1 MSQPIPT
8 APDAANV
15 ADIAA
20 CASANAAAQAAAQK
34 VLRIHPD
41 DDMLVALDD
50 LAMGEVVT
58 DAGEQYLIA
67 TPVARKHKFARR
79 AFAEG
84 EVLRLYG
91 VPVGKAVRPIRR
103 GEAVTTENLAH
114 YAAEVELQATE
125 PYTWT
130 APDVT
135 RWDGATFPG
144 VVRKDGRVGTA
155 NYWLIFPLVFCENRN
170 VEHLRNALERPLGYA
185 RDDLA
190 AFTLSLLNEDM
201 AAPAPAPRPF
211 PNVDGVR
218 MITHAGG
225 CGGTR
230 ADARHLCKLLAAY
243 ADHPNVAGV
252 TVFSLGCQNAQIAMF
267 KEELARQNPDF
278 DKPCLIYEQQKW
290 EGGEPAM
297 MQAVVRD
304 TLAAL
309 AEANRAQRTP
319 VPLSH
324 LKIGVKCGGSDGF
337 SGISANPTMG
347 LVSDMVVTLGGASI
361 LAEFPELCGVEGDLI
376 RRCVNDEDKRRFL
389 GLMRDFEAKALAVGT
404 HFADNPSPGN
414 IRDGLITDAMKSA
427 GASKKGGSSPIVAVR
442 DYGEPAP
449 DQGLSLLCT
458 PGNDVESV
466 TGIVASGANVV
477 LFSTGLGTP
486 TGNPIVPVLKIASN
500 SRVAARL
507 HDLIDFD
514 CGPVIEGRP
523 LPEVAGS
530 LLDMVV
536 ATAGGQ
542 YQAKA
547 DRLQQYDF
555 LFWKRDISL

>member
-1 MSQPIPT
+1 MADTIANGG
-8 APDAANV
+8 AP
-15 ADIAA
+15 
-20 CASANAAAQAAAQK
+20 QK
-34 VLRIHPD
+34 VLRIHAD

-50 LAMGEVVT
+50 LATGEVIQYEG
-58 DAGEQYLIA
+58 DSYLISS
-67 TPVARKHKFARR
+67 PVPRKHKFARR
-79 AFAEG
+79 AFAAG
-84 EVLRLYG
+84 EILKLYG
-91 VPVGKAVRPIRR
+91 VPVGRATQAIKR
-103 GEAVTTENLAH
+103 GEAVTTENLEH
-114 YAAEVELQATE
+114 YAAEVEIAQGQ
-125 PYTWT
+125 PYRWT
-130 APDVT
+130 PPDVSA
-135 RWDGATFPG
+135 WQEQTFAG
-144 VVRKDGRVGTA
+144 VVRADGRIGTA
-155 NYWLIFPLVFCENRN
+155 NHWLIFPLVFCENRN
-170 VEHLRNALERPLGYA
+170 VEHLRDALEKPLGYA
-185 RDDLA
+185 SDDLA
-190 AFTLSLLNEDM
+190 AFTLSLLGEDM
-201 AAPAPAPRPF
+201 AAPKPVTRPF

-218 MITHAGG
+218 MITHNGG

-230 ADARHLCKLLAAY
+230 ADARELCKILAAY

-252 TVFSLGCQNAQIAMF
+252 TVFSLGCQNAQIGMF
-267 KEELARQNPDF
+267 QEALQRQNPNF
-278 DKPCLIYEQQKW
+278 DKPLLVYEQQKW
-290 EGGEPAM
+290 DGGERAM
-297 MQAVVRD
+297 MQAVVKD

-309 AEANRAQRTP
+309 AQANQVQRQP
-319 VPLSH
+319 VPLSA

-347 LVSDMVVTLGGASI
+347 LVSDMVVSLGGSSI
-361 LAEFPELCGVEGDLI
+361 LAEFPELCGVEANLI
-376 RRCVNDEDKRRFL
+376 ERCVHDDDKRRFL

-442 DYGEPAP
+442 DYGEPTP

-500 SRVAARL
+500 SRVAQRQA
-507 HDLIDFD
+507 DLIDFD
-514 CGPVIEGRP
+514 CGPVIEGQP
-523 LPEVAGS
+523 LPSVAGQ
-530 LLDMVV
+530 LLDLVV

-555 LFWKRDISL
+555 IFWRRDISL

>member
-1 MSQPIPT
+1 M
-8 APDAANV
+8 DAK
-15 ADIAA
+15 
-20 CASANAAAQAAAQK
+20 QK
-34 VLRIHPD
+34 LLCIHPD

-50 LAMGEVVT
+50 LAVGEVVQWE
-58 DAGEQYLIA
+58 GESFLISS
-67 TPVARKHKFARR
+67 PVQRKHKFARR
-79 AFAEG
+79 AFAKG
-84 EVLRLYG
+84 EILKLYG
-91 VPVGKAVRPIRR
+91 VPVGKATEDIRR
-103 GEAVTTENLAH
+103 GEAVTTDNLAH
-114 YAAEVELQATE
+114 YAADVDLGESKPYEWTPPSVEAWQ
-125 PYTWT
+125 
-130 APDVT
+130 
-135 RWDGATFPG
+135 GGSFNG
-144 VVRKDGRVGTA
+144 VVRADGRVGTA

-170 VEHLRNALERPLGYA
+170 VEQLRNALERPLGYA
-185 RDDLA
+185 SDDLA
-190 AFTLSLLNEDM
+190 AFTMSLLQEDM
-201 AAPAPAPRPF
+201 QAVQPKARPF

-230 ADARHLCKLLAAY
+230 ADARSLCKILAAY

-252 TVFSLGCQNAQIAMF
+252 TVFSLGCQNAQISMF
-267 KEELARQNPDF
+267 KDALARQNPKF
-278 DKPCLIYEQQKW
+278 DKPCLIYEQQQW
-290 EGGEPAM
+290 EGGE
-297 MQAVVRD
+297 QALMKAVLQD
-304 TLAAL
+304 TLKGL
-309 AEANRAQRTP
+309 AKANEVKRQP

-347 LVSDMVVTLGGASI
+347 LVSDMVVALGGSSM
-361 LAEFPELCGVEGDLI
+361 LAEFPELCGVESNLI
-376 RRCVNDEDKRRFL
+376 ERCVNDDDKRRFL
-389 GLMRDFEAKALAVGT
+389 GLMRDFEAKAEAVGT

-427 GASKKGGSSPIVAVR
+427 GAAKKGGTSPIVSVL
-442 DYGEPAP
+442 DYGEQADKP
-449 DQGLSLLCT
+449 GLSLLCT

-500 SRVAARL
+500 SRVAAKL
-507 HDLIDFD
+507 SELIDYD
-514 CGPVIEGRP
+514 CGPVIEGKP
-523 LPEVAGS
+523 LPEVAAG

-542 YQAKA
+542 YAAKA

>member
-1 MSQPIPT
+1 MADTIANGG
-8 APDAANV
+8 AP
-15 ADIAA
+15 
-20 CASANAAAQAAAQK
+20 QK
-34 VLRIHPD
+34 VLRIHAD

-50 LAMGEVVT
+50 LATGEVIQYEG
-58 DAGEQYLIA
+58 DSYLISS
-67 TPVARKHKFARR
+67 PVPRKHKFARR
-79 AFAEG
+79 AFAAG
-84 EVLRLYG
+84 EILKLYG
-91 VPVGKAVRPIRR
+91 VPVGRATQPIKR
-103 GEAVTTENLAH
+103 GEAVTTENLEH
-114 YAAEVELQATE
+114 YAAEVEIAQGQ
-125 PYTWT
+125 PYRWT
-130 APDVT
+130 PPDVSA
-135 RWDGATFPG
+135 WQAQTFAG
-144 VVRKDGRVGTA
+144 VVRADGRIGTA
-155 NYWLIFPLVFCENRN
+155 NHWLIFPLVFCENRN
-170 VEHLRNALERPLGYA
+170 VEHLRDALEKPLGYA
-185 RDDLA
+185 SDDLA
-190 AFTLSLLNEDM
+190 AFTLSLLGEDM
-201 AAPAPAPRPF
+201 AAPKPVTRPF

-218 MITHAGG
+218 MITHNGG

-230 ADARHLCKLLAAY
+230 ADARELCKILAAY

-252 TVFSLGCQNAQIAMF
+252 TVFSLGCQNAQIGMF
-267 KEELARQNPDF
+267 QEALQRQNPNF
-278 DKPCLIYEQQKW
+278 DKPLLVYEQQKW
-290 EGGEPAM
+290 DGGERAM
-297 MQAVVRD
+297 MQAVVKD

-309 AEANRAQRTP
+309 AQANQVQRQP
-319 VPLSH
+319 VPLSA

-347 LVSDMVVTLGGASI
+347 LVSDMVVSLGGSSI
-361 LAEFPELCGVEGDLI
+361 LAEFPELCGVEANLI
-376 RRCVNDEDKRRFL
+376 ERCVHDDDKRRFL

-442 DYGEPAP
+442 DYGEPTP

-500 SRVAARL
+500 SRVAQRQA
-507 HDLIDFD
+507 DLIDFD
-514 CGPVIEGRP
+514 CGPVIEGQP
-523 LPEVAGS
+523 LPSVAGQ
-530 LLDMVV
+530 LLDLVV

-555 LFWKRDISL
+555 IFWRRDISL

>member
-1 MSQPIPT
+1 MAET
-8 APDAANV
+8 LANGGAP
-15 ADIAA
+15 
-20 CASANAAAQAAAQK
+20 QK
-34 VLRIHPD
+34 VLRIHAD

-50 LAMGEVVT
+50 LATGQVIQYEG
-58 DAGEQYLIA
+58 DSYLISS
-67 TPVARKHKFARR
+67 PVPRKHKFARR
-79 AFAEG
+79 TFAAG
-84 EVLRLYG
+84 EILKLYG
-91 VPVGKAVRPIRR
+91 VPVGRATQPIKR
-103 GEAVTTENLAH
+103 GEAVTTENLEH
-114 YAAEVELQATE
+114 YAAEVEITQGQ
-125 PYTWT
+125 PYRWT
-130 APDVT
+130 PPDVSA
-135 RWDGATFPG
+135 WQGQTFPG
-144 VVRKDGRVGTA
+144 VVRADGRIGTA
-155 NYWLIFPLVFCENRN
+155 NHWLIFPLVFCENRN
-170 VEHLRNALERPLGYA
+170 VEHLRDALEKPLGYA
-185 RDDLA
+185 SDDLA
-190 AFTLSLLNEDM
+190 AFTLSLLGEDM
-201 AAPAPAPRPF
+201 AAPRPVVRPF

-218 MITHAGG
+218 MITHNGG

-230 ADARHLCKLLAAY
+230 ADARELCKILAAY
-243 ADHPNVAGV
+243 ADHPNVAGI
-252 TVFSLGCQNAQIAMF
+252 TVFSLGCQNAQIGMF
-267 KEELARQNPDF
+267 QEALQRQNPNF
-278 DKPCLIYEQQKW
+278 DKPMLVYEQQKW
-290 EGGEPAM
+290 DGGERAM
-297 MQAVVRD
+297 MQAVVKD

-309 AEANRAQRTP
+309 AKANEVKRQP
-319 VPLSH
+319 VPLSA

-347 LVSDMVVTLGGASI
+347 LVSDMVVSLGGSSI
-361 LAEFPELCGVEGDLI
+361 LAEFPELCGVEANLI
-376 RRCVNDEDKRRFL
+376 ERCMHDDDKRRFL

-442 DYGEPAP
+442 DYGEPTP

-500 SRVAARL
+500 SRVAQRQA
-507 HDLIDFD
+507 DLIDFD
-514 CGPVIEGRP
+514 CGPVIEGQS
-523 LPEVAGS
+523 LPTVAGQ
-530 LLDMVV
+530 LLDLVV

-555 LFWKRDISL
+555 IFWRRDISL

>member
-1 MSQPIPT
+1 M
-8 APDAANV
+8 
-15 ADIAA
+15 
-20 CASANAAAQAAAQK
+20 QK
-34 VLRIHPD
+34 VLGIHPD

-50 LAMGEVVT
+50 LAAGAVVQWQQ
-58 DAGEQYLIA
+58 ESILLC
-67 TPVARKHKFARR
+67 TPVAKKHKLARR
-79 AFAEG
+79 AFAVG
-84 EVLRLYG
+84 EVLKLYG
-91 VPVGKAVRPIRR
+91 VPVGKALQPIRR

-114 YAAEVELQATE
+114 YAAEVELGDSR
-125 PYTWT
+125 PYQWT
-130 APDVT
+130 PPEVT
-135 RWDGATFPG
+135 HWQGQTFQG
-144 VVRKDGRVGTA
+144 VVRADGRVGTA

-170 VEHLRNALERPLGYA
+170 VEHLRNALEGPLGYSKQ
-185 RDDLA
+185 DLA
-190 AFTLSLLNEDM
+190 AFTLSLLEQDTTV
-201 AAPAPAPRPF
+201 AQALTRPF

-230 ADARHLCKLLAAY
+230 ADARLLCKVLAAY

-267 KEELARQNPDF
+267 KEALAQQNENF

-290 EGGEPAM
+290 DGSEQEM

-304 TLAAL
+304 TLQAL
-309 AEANRAQRTP
+309 KQANQVQRQP

-324 LKIGVKCGGSDGF
+324 LKVGVKCGGSDGF

-347 LVSDMVVTLGGASI
+347 LVSDMVVALGGTSI
-361 LAEFPELCGVEGDLI
+361 LAEFPELCGVEANLI
-376 RRCVNDEDKRRFL
+376 ERCVQDDDKRRFL
-389 GLMRDFEAKALAVGT
+389 GLMRDFEAKAKAVGT

-427 GASKKGGSSPIVAVR
+427 GAAKKGGTSPIVAVL
-442 DYGEPAP
+442 DYGESA
-449 DQGLSLLCT
+449 DKAGLSLLCT

-486 TGNPIVPVLKIASN
+486 TGNPIVPVLKVASN
-500 SRVAARL
+500 SRIAQQQADV
-507 HDLIDFD
+507 IDFD
-514 CGPVIEGRP
+514 CGPVLAGKP
-523 LPEVAGS
+523 LPEVAED
-530 LLDMVV
+530 LLQMVV
-536 ATAGGQ
+536 ATASAS

-547 DRLQQYDF
+547 ERLQQYDF
-555 LFWKRDISL
+555 IFWKRDISL